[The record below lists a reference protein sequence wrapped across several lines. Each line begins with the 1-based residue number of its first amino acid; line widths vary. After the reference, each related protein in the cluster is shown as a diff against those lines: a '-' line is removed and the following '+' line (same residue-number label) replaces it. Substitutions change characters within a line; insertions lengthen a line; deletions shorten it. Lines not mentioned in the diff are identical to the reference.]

1 MIFNRLQF
9 SFSSVQLLFVFLFL
23 LSGCTTYGPSDR
35 FLGLSRQEVITLLGP
50 PRPLPDTLDGAR
62 RLDFPRGPMGKHT
75 YSVYF
80 DDDGR
85 VSGFKQLLTEG
96 NFRTIKDGMDISEV
110 IERIGVATDTFLI
123 ARNRGYVWNYRY
135 ENTQCKWFQIEFT
148 AESKVRSAGYGIPPE
163 CRRRFMSF

>member
-1 MIFNRLQF
+1 MNFKRWQF

-62 RLDFPRGPMGKHT
+62 RLDFPRGPMG
-75 YSVYF
+75 
-80 DDDGR
+80 
-85 VSGFKQLLTEG
+85 
-96 NFRTIKDGMDISEV
+96 FRTIKDGMDISEV

-148 AESKVRSAGYGIPPE
+148 AESKVRSAGYGLPPE